1 MTTTE
6 TEWIRKIWYWHDRAG
21 PGWVIELLARCYAQI
36 EADADRLEIPSW
48 QEGEFGE
55 RSPVVLLQK
64 IANTARDRGERID
77 ELEEEVARSAHLLL
91 RVAGEW

>member
-1 MTTTE
+1 MSTTE
-6 TEWIRKIWYWHDRAG
+6 TEWTRKIWRWHDRAG
-21 PGWVIELLARCYAQI
+21 PGRVIELSARCYAQI
-36 EADADRLEIPSW
+36 EEIADSLDVPTW

-55 RSPVVLLQK
+55 RSPAVLLQK
-64 IANTARDRGERID
+64 IANTARDRGDRID